1 MMLGFR
7 LLPPLALLTAAAFPR
22 GGSAQVKASEP
33 ASVSQTIDGTKITV
47 EYYRPRARE
56 RDTLFG
62 KVVTWDEVW
71 TPGANWATTLEV
83 GKDVRINRHPLP
95 KGKYSV
101 WMVVRKEGDW
111 TAVFDPK
118 FKRFHEEHPDS
129 SVDQIRFLVHP
140 EQRPFLEVLTWSF
153 PEIKAIGGTL
163 AMHWGTVY
171 VPLEIRVPPSYPSL
185 TLSAAK
191 ATPYLGAYEW
201 HWKQGPPSDST
212 KGIGFTVSHE
222 NGSLMGRWDPAPY
235 PEWAKFILIRIGDD
249 WFIPG
254 FLLKGELYEV
264 AKEMV
269 IEFKVQDGKAVG
281 FEVRGE
287 DDTIMAT
294 GKRKN

>member
-1 MMLGFR
+1 MMLGSR
-7 LLPPLALLTAAAFPR
+7 LLSPLALLTAAVPTT
-22 GGSAQVKASEP
+22 GSAQIKASEA
-33 ASVSQTIDGTKITV
+33 ASVSQTIDGTKITL

-62 KVVTWDEVW
+62 KVVTWGEVW

-83 GKDVRINRHPLP
+83 SKDVRLNGHPIP

-101 WMVVRKEGDW
+101 WMVVRKEADW

-118 FKRFHEEHPDS
+118 FKRYHEEHPDS
-129 SVDQIRFLVHP
+129 SAEQIRFAVHP
-140 EQRPFLEVLTWSF
+140 EQRSFLEVLTWSF
-153 PEIKAIGGTL
+153 PEIKAIGGML
-163 AMHWGTVY
+163 AMQWGTVY
-171 VPLEIRVPPSYPSL
+171 LPLEIRVTPSYP
-185 TLSAAK
+185 TLSLAEAK
-191 ATPYLGAYEW
+191 AAPYLGSFEW
-201 HWKQGPPSDST
+201 VWKQGPPGDP
-212 KGIGFTVSHE
+212 KPLGFVVSHE

-235 PEWAKFILIRIGDD
+235 PEWAKFILIRIADD

-254 FLLKGELYEV
+254 FLVKGELYEV

-281 FEVRGE
+281 FDVRGE